1 MYARGDTEDCDAYR
15 PGSVLQTTK
24 EVDLRKLT

>member
-1 MYARGDTEDCDAYR
+1 MYAQGDTEDARR

-24 EVDLRKLT
+24 KVDLRKLT

>member
-1 MYARGDTEDCDAYR
+1 MYAQGDTEDCDARR

-24 EVDLRKLT
+24 KVDLRKLT